1 MRARRSAL
9 SLGATLVL
17 SIGLLAGLASG
28 SASAGR
34 TGAAATGTAT
44 TGTSTTGTSATVFEP
59 VVTTVVR
66 TTPSGR
72 LMPGTGRP
80 DVHLGYANT
89 PEQAIIGHL
98 YELALKSEGYTV
110 LQDPNSSVPSQR
122 IAGFLDGSLD
132 LYPEYLGYWNSRF
145 AHLHHRYQ
153 TLRASFA
160 AGAAYARRHGYK
172 LLPPTPFSDTNCVA
186 VLAQY
191 AAEQD
196 VYSIAAL
203 ARRRPVVFGAP
214 SAFQTIADGL
224 PAIEHGY
231 HLHPRRVQT
240 ILDTRRYGWLL
251 RPSRSAKA
259 RYCSTTDPELD
270 GSRFVQLRDPKHVFG
285 HGNVVPVTT
294 PQVLEREGRAFA
306 ATIER
311 VDALLTLRAMR
322 GLNAEYEL
330 GGQDPKAIAE
340 QFLEGNGILPRSR
353 YAPVPTSTSTS
364 GNAA

>member
-1 MRARRSAL
+1 MKARRTAL
-9 SLGATLVL
+9 SLAAALVL
-17 SIGLLAGLASG
+17 SAGLLTGLGTG
-28 SASAGR
+28 SAAVGR
-34 TGAAATGTAT
+34 TGAAATGT
-44 TGTSTTGTSATVFEP
+44 SATVAEP
-59 VVTTVVR
+59 VVTTVVP
-66 TTPSGR
+66 TTPAGPV
-72 LMPGTGRP
+72 LPGTGKP

-89 PEQAIIGHL
+89 PEQSIIGHL
-98 YELALKSEGYTV
+98 YELALKFEGYTV

-122 IAGFLDGSLD
+122 IAGFLSGALD
-132 LYPEYLGYWNSRF
+132 IYPEYLGYWNSRF

-153 TLRASFA
+153 TLQASFA
-160 AGAAYARRHGYK
+160 AGAAYARRHGLE

-191 AAEQD
+191 AAEND
-196 VYSIAAL
+196 VYSIPQL
-203 ARRRPVVFGAP
+203 ARHRPVVFGAP
-214 SAFQTIADGL
+214 STFQTIADGL

-240 ILDTRRYGWLL
+240 ILDTRQYGWLL

-270 GSRFVQLRDPKHVFG
+270 DSRFVQLRDPKHVFG
-285 HGNVVPVTT
+285 HGNVVPLTT
-294 PQVLEREGRAFA
+294 PQVLKREGKTFA
-306 ATIER
+306 ETIKR
-311 VDALLTLRAMR
+311 VDALLTLRAIR

-353 YAPVPTSTSTS
+353 YAPVPTSTSASGSTS
-364 GNAA
+364 ARG